1 MSPNRSSNTPLEL
14 SWFFCPYINSSY
26 LLDKI
31 LAIKRGLFSK
41 VIIPFFFRGGVF
53 VLEMLCLVAILSN
66 LPQNEHEQSLFE
78 VTRTIGQYLFSNCL
92 QQFSSANQSPRFP
105 LHLLFGRFLLSS
117 FNISTWAK
125 NTFCEGIEYIYS
137 IYIFH
142 CEYY

>member
-1 MSPNRSSNTPLEL
+1 MFYVTKPVLKHPPRAVV
-14 SWFFCPYINSSY
+14 FFCPYINSSY

-41 VIIPFFFRGGVF
+41 VIVPFFVRGGVF
-53 VLEMLCLVAILSN
+53 VLEILSLVAILSN

-92 QQFSSANQSPRFP
+92 QQFPSGLPIKVLVFRYICCLDEFYCRLLTFP
-105 LHLLFGRFLLSS
+105 HESRTHSVKGS
-117 FNISTWAK
+117 N
-125 NTFCEGIEYIYS
+125 
-137 IYIFH
+137 IFH